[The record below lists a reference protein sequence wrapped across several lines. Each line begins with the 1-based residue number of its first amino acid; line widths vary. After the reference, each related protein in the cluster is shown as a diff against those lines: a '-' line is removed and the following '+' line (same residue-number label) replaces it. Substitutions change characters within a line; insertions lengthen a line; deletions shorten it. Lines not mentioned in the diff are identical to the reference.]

1 MVTLEMQRI
10 EHATFGLQGIA
21 LIHYNTAASWFPEV
35 MMIFLRKDLIITSPR
50 EGFTSFS
57 CFV

>member
-1 MVTLEMQRI
+1 MVTLEMPGI

-21 LIHYNTAASWFPEV
+21 LIHYTKAASWFPEV
-35 MMIFLRKDLIITSPR
+35 MMIFLRKDLIITSPWA
-50 EGFTSFS
+50 GFASFS